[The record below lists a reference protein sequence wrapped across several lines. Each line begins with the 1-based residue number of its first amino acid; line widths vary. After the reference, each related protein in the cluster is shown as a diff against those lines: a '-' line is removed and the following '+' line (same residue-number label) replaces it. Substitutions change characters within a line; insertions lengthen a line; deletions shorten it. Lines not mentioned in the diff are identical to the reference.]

1 MLRKRGEFE
10 AVLRDGIKVVSNHF
24 IMRASPNALARARL
38 GMIAGRKAAP
48 RAIDRNRGKRLI
60 REAFRRCLSFGA
72 YDVVVQLRD
81 NLREEDNHAVRAE
94 LDSAFVR
101 LAKRCSRSGQSVAAD
116 QCSAPGKAQ

>member
-1 MLRKRGEFE
+1 VLRKRGEFE

-60 REAFRRCLSFGA
+60 REAFRRFLSFGA

-94 LDSAFVR
+94 LDSAFAR
-101 LAKRCSRSGQSVAAD
+101 LAKRCSRSEQSVAAD